1 MTSPSN
7 PTPTGAN
14 QPGDFRPLQTATE
27 EDAKTSMKSGV
38 LGAFGGAQN
47 QHNVLVKS
55 RIDGAYDAITVV
67 EGHADTAVT
76 ASQAAAN
83 AAAAAVDTAD
93 KAYLNSSFWII
104 ECVVASAAVV
114 LGDNELLLGPV
125 LNVPD
130 DQDAFLTDVHI
141 ALLTQPAGMQ
151 IDCRKWNA
159 TGTTS
164 TTYTSATLGANVTRY
179 NIPLLEVPVLDKE
192 RFFYTI
198 SSITGS
204 SAPQVLQIAVAGV
217 FTPKP

>member
-1 MTSPSN
+1 MTAPSN
-7 PTPTGAN
+7 PSPSGAN

-27 EDAKTSMKSGV
+27 EDAKSSMKSGV

-47 QHNVLVKS
+47 THNVEVRS
-55 RIDGAYDAITVV
+55 RLDGAYTAIAVV
-67 EGHADTAVT
+67 EGHASDAVT

-83 AAAAAVDTAD
+83 AAADAVDIAD

-141 ALLTQPAGMQ
+141 ALLSQPAGMQ
-151 IDCRKWNA
+151 IECKKWNA
-159 TGTTS
+159 TGTTFS
-164 TTYTSATLGANVTRY
+164 TYTTATIGANVTRY

-192 RFFYTI
+192 RFFYTVPT
-198 SSITGS
+198 ITGS
-204 SAPQVLQIAVAGV
+204 TAPQVLQIAVAGV